1 MRRKAELSV
10 DVMKDDEAADLFRN
24 LPTLATERLTLRP
37 FTMNDAE
44 DVFAY
49 ASDPEVPR
57 YLPWE
62 PHATIEDSRSFL
74 DGVLSAYRDGRP
86 VAWAAELSGTGKVIG
101 GAGYNSWDR
110 PNRSAAFGYAM
121 AKDQWG
127 QGLMT
132 EATKAILGF
141 GFEQMQLNRI
151 WAIAEPENIG
161 SWRVMEK
168 CGLSYEG
175 TLREL
180 RFERGR
186 FRTFKQYSI
195 LRSEWEAGASSD
207 AG

>member
-1 MRRKAELSV
+1 MK
-10 DVMKDDEAADLFRN
+10 VMDDDEAADLFRN
-24 LPTLATERLTLRP
+24 IPTLHTDRLTLRA
-37 FTMNDAE
+37 FTINDAE

-62 PHATIEDSRSFL
+62 PHATIEDSRTFL
-74 DGVLSAYRDGRP
+74 EGVLSAYKAGRP
-86 VAWAAELSGTGKVIG
+86 FAWAVELKQTGRVIG

-121 AKDQWG
+121 AKELWG
-127 QGLMT
+127 KGLMT
-132 EATKAILGF
+132 EATRAIIGF
-141 GFEQMQLNRI
+141 GFERMHLNRI
-151 WAIAEPENIG
+151 WAIAEPENIA

-195 LRSEWEAGASSD
+195 LRSEWHP
-207 AG
+207 

>member
-1 MRRKAELSV
+1 MRTG
-10 DVMKDDEAADLFRN
+10 DVKDAEAADLFRS
-24 LPTLATERLTLRP
+24 LPTLNTERLTLRP

-74 DGVLSAYRDGRP
+74 EGVLSAYKEGRP
-86 VAWAAELSGTGKVIG
+86 FAWALVLKQAGKVVG

-121 AKDQWG
+121 AKQLWG

-141 GFEQMQLNRI
+141 GFDQMNLNRI

-175 TLREL
+175 TMREL

-186 FRTFKQYSI
+186 FRTFKQYAI
-195 LRSEWEAGASSD
+195 LRSEWEAGLRTSP
-207 AG
+207 G